1 MAAPKMVDIRNLNPQ
16 QLSEVN
22 QRLETE
28 LQVLQNC
35 HQELVGGNLYAKIGE
50 FRQNIDLCFFL
61 QSDMAYFTVY

>member
-35 HQELVGGNLYAKIGE
+35 HQELVGGNVLAQLVFYPKKS
-50 FRQNIDLCFFL
+50 DLPVRYRF
-61 QSDMAYFTVY
+61 